1 MSLID
6 EYGLKEDK
14 RMKQANKELIIFLI
28 SFVILSAWVW
38 YWGFWGA
45 NQDPVTY
52 TYIMGIPKWMFMVSI
67 GTVVIYPI
75 CMIVQAL
82 MIKDCPLSA
91 DGKKEVDEE

>member
-28 SFVILSAWVW
+28 SFVILSIWVW

-45 NQDPVTY
+45 NQDPT
-52 TYIMGIPKWMFMVSI
+52 S
-67 GTVVIYPI
+67 
-75 CMIVQAL
+75 
-82 MIKDCPLSA
+82 
-91 DGKKEVDEE
+91 